1 MNLNTNKFDL
11 ICNTVDN
18 GIILINKNLEVKFWN
33 RWLEIRTGI
42 NFKDI
47 ENKNLRDFYPEID
60 DKKLIRKITT
70 ALKLN
75 SSTFYTPQMSKF
87 LLNIELS
94 KVADTVFNEMQQSV
108 TITPY
113 DIENEL
119 VIIYIYDTTILS
131 EINYKLQETKE
142 EVEEKNEELKLLFD
156 VTMEAIIVFK
166 DDKIFDCNQI
176 TLDLFKIKS
185 KNQLLKKDIYD
196 LNLNKKL
203 LDKTQKKPIETT
215 IIREDKSSFSA
226 LINIKNTTIKSQFFR
241 ILTIIDISDIKRK
254 EALLAEQ
261 TKLAAMGEMI
271 GNIAHQWRQPLNII
285 SVISSGTRLK
295 KEMDLLTDDMLVDA
309 LKTISETT
317 EHLSNT
323 IDVFKDFLKEN
334 KEKSLF
340 NLSQNIMNNIS
351 LIDTIL
357 NENENEIEIDLDLD
371 DSIYIYNFANEFS
384 QAFINILHNASDAIA
399 FKLKKGSL
407 KIIKITTK
415 QLDGHATIEIADNAG
430 GINSEIINKI
440 FEPYFTTKHKFQGTG
455 LGLYMTHKIIQ
466 ESMKGKINVSNNTF
480 TYKTQE
486 CFGALFKITL
496 KNNT

>member
-47 ENKNLRDFYPEID
+47 ENKNLKDFYPEID

-357 NENENEIEIDLDLD
+357 NENEIEIDLDLD

>member
-11 ICNTVDN
+11 VCNTVDN

-215 IIREDKSSFSA
+215 IIREDKSSLSA

-271 GNIAHQWRQPLNII
+271 PI
-285 SVISSGTRLK
+285 
-295 KEMDLLTDDMLVDA
+295 
-309 LKTISETT
+309 
-317 EHLSNT
+317 
-323 IDVFKDFLKEN
+323 
-334 KEKSLF
+334 
-340 NLSQNIMNNIS
+340 
-351 LIDTIL
+351 
-357 NENENEIEIDLDLD
+357 
-371 DSIYIYNFANEFS
+371 
-384 QAFINILHNASDAIA
+384 
-399 FKLKKGSL
+399 
-407 KIIKITTK
+407 
-415 QLDGHATIEIADNAG
+415 
-430 GINSEIINKI
+430 
-440 FEPYFTTKHKFQGTG
+440 
-455 LGLYMTHKIIQ
+455 
-466 ESMKGKINVSNNTF
+466 
-480 TYKTQE
+480 
-486 CFGALFKITL
+486 
-496 KNNT
+496 

>member
-142 EVEEKNEELKLLFD
+142 EVEEKKRDYFILF
-156 VTMEAIIVFK
+156 
-166 DDKIFDCNQI
+166 
-176 TLDLFKIKS
+176 
-185 KNQLLKKDIYD
+185 
-196 LNLNKKL
+196 
-203 LDKTQKKPIETT
+203 
-215 IIREDKSSFSA
+215 
-226 LINIKNTTIKSQFFR
+226 
-241 ILTIIDISDIKRK
+241 
-254 EALLAEQ
+254 
-261 TKLAAMGEMI
+261 
-271 GNIAHQWRQPLNII
+271 
-285 SVISSGTRLK
+285 
-295 KEMDLLTDDMLVDA
+295 
-309 LKTISETT
+309 
-317 EHLSNT
+317 
-323 IDVFKDFLKEN
+323 
-334 KEKSLF
+334 
-340 NLSQNIMNNIS
+340 
-351 LIDTIL
+351 
-357 NENENEIEIDLDLD
+357 
-371 DSIYIYNFANEFS
+371 
-384 QAFINILHNASDAIA
+384 
-399 FKLKKGSL
+399 
-407 KIIKITTK
+407 
-415 QLDGHATIEIADNAG
+415 
-430 GINSEIINKI
+430 
-440 FEPYFTTKHKFQGTG
+440 
-455 LGLYMTHKIIQ
+455 
-466 ESMKGKINVSNNTF
+466 
-480 TYKTQE
+480 
-486 CFGALFKITL
+486 
-496 KNNT
+496 

>member
-1 MNLNTNKFDL
+1 LNLNTNKFDL

-215 IIREDKSSFSA
+215 IIRDDKSSFSA

-357 NENENEIEIDLDLD
+357 NENEIEIDLDLD

>member
-1 MNLNTNKFDL
+1 MLNTSKFDV

-18 GIILINKNLEVKFWN
+18 GVILIEKDLKVKFWN
-33 RWLEIRTGI
+33 QWLEIRTGI
-42 NFKDI
+42 QAKDI
-47 ENKNLRDFYPEID
+47 IDKNLKEFYPEID
-60 DKKLIRKITT
+60 DKKLIRKIST

-75 SSTFYTPQMSKF
+75 SPTFYTPQSGGF
-87 LLNIELS
+87 LINIELS
-94 KVADTVFNEMQQSV
+94 KVAHKVFNEMQQSV
-108 TITPY
+108 TITPC

-131 EINYKLQETKE
+131 EINYKLKEVKE

-156 VTMEAIIVFK
+156 ATMEAIIVFK

-203 LDKTQKKPIETT
+203 LDKTQKKPIETI

-226 LINIKNTTIKSQFFR
+226 LINIKNTTIKSQLFR

-357 NENENEIEIDLDLD
+357 NENEIEIDLDLD

>member
-226 LINIKNTTIKSQFFR
+226 LINIKNTTIKSQLFR

-357 NENENEIEIDLDLD
+357 NENEIEIDLDLD

>member
-357 NENENEIEIDLDLD
+357 NENEIEIDLDLD

-415 QLDGHATIEIADNAG
+415 QLDDHATIEIADNAG

>member
-108 TITPY
+108 TITPH

-357 NENENEIEIDLDLD
+357 NENEIEIDLDLD

>member
-1 MNLNTNKFDL
+1 LNLNTNKFDL

-357 NENENEIEIDLDLD
+357 NENEIEIDLDLD

>member
-340 NLSQNIMNNIS
+340 NLSQNIMNNMF
-351 LIDTIL
+351 LRCWL
-357 NENENEIEIDLDLD
+357 L
-371 DSIYIYNFANEFS
+371 F
-384 QAFINILHNASDAIA
+384 FIK
-399 FKLKKGSL
+399 KL
-407 KIIKITTK
+407 
-415 QLDGHATIEIADNAG
+415 
-430 GINSEIINKI
+430 
-440 FEPYFTTKHKFQGTG
+440 
-455 LGLYMTHKIIQ
+455 
-466 ESMKGKINVSNNTF
+466 
-480 TYKTQE
+480 
-486 CFGALFKITL
+486 
-496 KNNT
+496 

>member
-357 NENENEIEIDLDLD
+357 NENEIEIDLDLD

>member
-1 MNLNTNKFDL
+1 MDANKFDV

-42 NFKDI
+42 SSKDI
-47 ENKNLRDFYPEID
+47 INKNLKDFYPLID

-75 SSTFYTPQMSKF
+75 SSTFYTPQISKF

-94 KVADTVFNEMQQSV
+94 KVADKAFNEMQQSV

-119 VIIYIYDTTILS
+119 AIVYIYDTTILS
-131 EINYKLQETKE
+131 EINYKLKE
-142 EVEEKNEELKLLFD
+142 IKDEVEEKNEELKLLFD
-156 VTMEAIIVFK
+156 ATMEAIIVFK
-166 DDKIFDCNQI
+166 DDKISDCNQI
-176 TLDLFKIKS
+176 ALDLLNLTSKKS
-185 KNQLLKKDIYD
+185 LLEKNIHD
-196 LNLNKKL
+196 LNLHVLEKKHI
-203 LDKTQKKPIETT
+203 KPVETT
-215 IIREDKSSFSA
+215 IVREDKSSFKA
-226 LINIKNTTIKSQFFR
+226 LVNIKNATIKSQDLK

-254 EALLAEQ
+254 EKLLSEQ

-285 SVISSGTRLK
+285 SITASGTRLK
-295 KEMDLLTDDMLVDA
+295 KEMDLLSDEMLVDA
-309 LKTISETT
+309 LKSISETT

-340 NLSQNIMNNIS
+340 NLSQNIQNNIS
-351 LIDTIL
+351 IIETIL
-357 NENENEIEIDLDLD
+357 NENHIRLDLDLD
-371 DSIYIYNFANEFS
+371 NDIYIYNFANEFS
-384 QAFINILHNASDAIA
+384 QAIINILHNASDAIN
-399 FKLKKGSL
+399 FKIEKNDLRV
-407 KIIKITTK
+407 IKISTK
-415 QLDGHATIEIADNAG
+415 QVKDDVIIEIIDNAG
-430 GINSEIINKI
+430 GIDSEVINKI
-440 FEPYFTTKHKFQGTG
+440 FEPYFTTKHQFQGTG

-466 ESMKGKINVSNNTF
+466 TSMKGKITVCNHHFTF
-480 TYKTQE
+480 ENKEYY
-486 CFGALFKITL
+486 GALFKIIL